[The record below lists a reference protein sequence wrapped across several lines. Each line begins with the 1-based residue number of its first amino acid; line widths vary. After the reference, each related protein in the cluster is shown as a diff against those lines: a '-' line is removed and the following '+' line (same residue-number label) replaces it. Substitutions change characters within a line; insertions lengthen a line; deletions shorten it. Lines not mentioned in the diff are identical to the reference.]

1 MKSLL
6 PVLILTVISL
16 KASATAQIP
25 DRLIIDCDTVSL
37 FDCPLEYYPDRDL
50 INPRSLFGGT
60 GCFYT
65 ACWRNYIATWMIGN
79 DTLYLVEIR
88 NACYPADMDY
98 VEISMRA
105 AADSVGKEVADLKSL
120 FPGRYH
126 DGKVKA
132 DWVNRKMI
140 SPRGKMLYY
149 IHDGF
154 ASVFEKELEYTFQNG
169 ILTETREY
177 DNSKTRISKY
187 TSDSDLLMEFIRSSI
202 NYENGPRPDREIRVA
217 VNIMGGTAD
226 GKVDGAFIIRGY
238 NEIYDREAL
247 RVVNS
252 IPEWDVIY
260 RHGEIIRA
268 PWMITVTFKPEE

>member
-1 MKSLL
+1 MKLSLL
-6 PVLILTVISL
+6 VLILAIISL

-25 DRLIIDCDTVSL
+25 DRLIVDGDTVSL
-37 FDCPLEYYPDRDL
+37 FDCPLDYYPDRDL
-50 INPRSLFGGT
+50 INPGSLFGGK

-65 ACWRNYIATWMIGN
+65 ACWRNYIATWLIEN
-79 DTLYLVEIR
+79 DTLFLVGIK
-88 NACYPADMDY
+88 NACYPSDMDY
-98 VEISMRA
+98 VEVSMRA
-105 AADSVGKEVADLKSL
+105 AADSVGKEFADLERL
-120 FPGRYH
+120 FPDRYRN
-126 DGKVKA
+126 GKVVA
-132 DWVNRKMI
+132 DWVSRKMI
-140 SPRGKMLYY
+140 SPQGKMLYY

-154 ASVFEKELEYTFQNG
+154 ASIFEKELEFTFENG

-187 TSDSDLLMEFIRSSI
+187 TSDTDLLMEFIRNNI
-202 NYENGPRPDREIRVA
+202 NYQNVPRPDKEIRVM
-217 VNIMGGTAD
+217 VNVMGGTAD

-268 PWMITVTFKPEE
+268 PWMIAVTFKPEE

>member
-1 MKSLL
+1 MAVFSL
-6 PVLILTVISL
+6 TGSG
-16 KASATAQIP
+16 TAQIP
-25 DRLIIDCDTVSL
+25 DRLIIDGDTVSL
-37 FDCPLEYYPDRDL
+37 FDCPLDYYPDRDL
-50 INPRSLFGGT
+50 INPGCLFGGK

-65 ACWRNYIATWMIGN
+65 ACWRNYIATWLIEN
-79 DTLYLVEIR
+79 DTLFLVEIR
-88 NACYPADMDY
+88 NACYPSDMDY
-98 VEISMRA
+98 VEVSMRA
-105 AADSVGKEVADLKSL
+105 ASDSVGKEFADLKTL
-120 FPGRYH
+120 FPDRYH
-126 DGKVKA
+126 DGKVVA
-132 DWVNRKMI
+132 DWVSRKMI

-154 ASVFEKELEYTFQNG
+154 ASVFEKELEFTFQTG

-187 TSDSDLLMEFIRSSI
+187 TSDSDLLMEFIRNSI
-202 NYENGPRPDREIRVA
+202 NYDNVPRPDKEIRVM

-268 PWMITVTFKPEE
+268 PWMIPVTFKPKE

>member
-1 MKSLL
+1 MKLSLL
-6 PVLILTVISL
+6 VLILAILSL

-25 DRLIIDCDTVSL
+25 DRLIVDGDTVSL

-50 INPRSLFGGT
+50 INPASLFGGK

-65 ACWRNYIATWMIGN
+65 ACWRNYIATWLIEN
-79 DTLYLVEIR
+79 DTLFLVEIR
-88 NACYPADMDY
+88 NACYPSDMDY
-98 VEISMRA
+98 VEVSMRA
-105 AADSVGKEVADLKSL
+105 ATDSVGKEFADLETL
-120 FPGRYH
+120 FPDRYH
-126 DGKVKA
+126 NGKVVA
-132 DWVNRKMI
+132 DWVDRKMI

-154 ASVFEKELEYTFQNG
+154 ASVFEKELEFTFENG

-187 TSDSDLLMEFIRSSI
+187 TSDTDLLMEFIRSNI
-202 NYENGPRPDREIRVA
+202 NYENVPRPDKEIRVM
-217 VNIMGGTAD
+217 VNVMGGTAD

-260 RHGEIIRA
+260 RRGEIIRA
-268 PWMITVTFKPEE
+268 PWMIPVTFKPHE